1 MPVGLEIN
9 DFDSEEDFSS
19 TEDDNINEPSIL
31 KTKNKKIKKKGRKSE
46 KKSILKESK
55 FMKDK
60 AKKKIKNMEKEVKD
74 ANSIN
79 YFSNEGVSSEKDSIR
94 EFYTDEELVD
104 QLNELEKLQQIQRD
118 LWKVNRSH
126 VAKPKLTEQSIR
138 AGIIGNGMS
147 SLFKKR
153 NTNNNSR
160 TTQLNM
166 PSRVNTNI
174 PILGGRN
181 IINRSYNNI
190 GRMW

>member
-19 TEDDNINEPSIL
+19 TEDDSINESSNIIR
-31 KTKNKKIKKKGRKSE
+31 KNKKIKKKRKPE
-46 KKSILKESK
+46 KKVVLKESK

-60 AKKKIKNMEKEVKD
+60 AKKKIKNMEKEVKEID
-74 ANSIN
+74 SIK
-79 YFSNEGVSSEKDSIR
+79 YFGNGQVSFGEDSIR
-94 EFYTDEELVD
+94 EFYTDEELAG
-104 QLNELEKLQQIQRD
+104 QLQELENLQKIQRD

-126 VAKPKLTEQSIR
+126 VAGPQLTEQSIR

-160 TTQLNM
+160 TTELNM

>member
-1 MPVGLEIN
+1 MPIGLEIN

-19 TEDDNINEPSIL
+19 TEDDSINEPPIL
-31 KTKNKKIKKKGRKSE
+31 KKTNKKIKKGKKSE

-60 AKKKIKNMEKEVKD
+60 AKKKIKNMEKEVKNAD
-74 ANSIN
+74 SIE
-79 YFSNEGVSSEKDSIR
+79 YFSNPQVSFGEDSIR
-94 EFYTDEELVD
+94 EFYTDEELAE
-104 QLNELEKLQQIQRD
+104 QLKELEKLQQIQRD

-126 VAKPKLTEQSIR
+126 VAEPQLTEQSNR
-138 AGIIGNGMS
+138 ALVIGSGMS
-147 SLFKKR
+147 TLFKKKK
-153 NTNNNSR
+153 TNNHSR

-166 PSRVNTNI
+166 PSRVNTRI
-174 PILGGRN
+174 PIMGGRN

>member
-1 MPVGLEIN
+1 
-9 DFDSEEDFSS
+9 
-19 TEDDNINEPSIL
+19 
-31 KTKNKKIKKKGRKSE
+31 
-46 KKSILKESK
+46 
-55 FMKDK
+55 MKDK

-74 ANSIN
+74 VNSIK
-79 YFSNEGVSSEKDSIR
+79 YFSNERVSFGEDSIR
-94 EFYTDEELVD
+94 EFYTDEELAG
-104 QLNELEKLQQIQRD
+104 QLQELENLQKIQRD

-126 VAKPKLTEQSIR
+126 VAGPQLTEQSIR

-147 SLFKKR
+147 TLFKKR

-160 TTQLNM
+160 TTELNM

>member
-1 MPVGLEIN
+1 MPIGLEIN

-19 TEDDNINEPSIL
+19 TEDDSINEPPIL
-31 KTKNKKIKKKGRKSE
+31 KKTNKKVKKVKKSE

-60 AKKKIKNMEKEVKD
+60 AKKKIKNMEKEVKNTD
-74 ANSIN
+74 SIE
-79 YFSNEGVSSEKDSIR
+79 YFSNPQVSFGEDNIQ
-94 EFYTDEELVD
+94 EFYTDEELAD
-104 QLNELEKLQQIQRD
+104 QLKELEKLQQIQRD

-126 VAKPKLTEQSIR
+126 VAGPQLTEQSNR
-138 AGIIGNGMS
+138 ALVIGSGMS
-147 SLFKKR
+147 TLFKKIK
-153 NTNNNSR
+153 TNNNSR

-174 PILGGRN
+174 PIMGGRN